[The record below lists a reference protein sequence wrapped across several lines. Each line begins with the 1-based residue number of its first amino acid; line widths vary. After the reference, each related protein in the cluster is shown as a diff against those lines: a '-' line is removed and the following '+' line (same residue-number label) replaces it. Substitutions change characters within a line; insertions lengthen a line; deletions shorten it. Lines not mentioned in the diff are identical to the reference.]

1 MGFRPLP
8 IQVDRAMKKRDAA
21 STALG
26 ASGWHWILPY
36 LAVILFAV
44 SMLALVWFLQVR
56 EGEVERNAL
65 TRDVQ
70 WAEQTMRLH
79 MAGTEEQLGK
89 LARELAAGT
98 LDTDAFQVSATQYIA
113 NNPELVNVVWV
124 AGDAA
129 AYRYLA
135 GFDFRQSP
143 VDEALVKSLHRC
155 QFLEDAQTIVRV
167 VGPGTGKTHL
177 ASRCWWPTGRI
188 RTLPRNSAHS
198 TTCACSRSRRR
209 AGPPTTR
216 PFYKVKRPEGVP
228 ATQQDR
234 AYTSPIWYTPQ
245 GGGIP
250 VNRTRPPGG
259 RRWAIIR

>member
-1 MGFRPLP
+1 MSRANSS
-8 IQVDRAMKKRDAA
+8 DRRGISQCDW
-21 STALG
+21 TV
-26 ASGWHWILPY
+26 
-36 LAVILFAV
+36 AVTQAFVSLRFAP
-44 SMLALVWFLQVR
+44 
-56 EGEVERNAL
+56 GEVRSINY
-65 TRDVQ
+65 
-70 WAEQTMRLH
+70 
-79 MAGTEEQLGK
+79 
-89 LARELAAGT
+89 
-98 LDTDAFQVSATQYIA
+98 QVT
-113 NNPELVNVVWV
+113 V
-124 AGDAA
+124 AKFP

-155 QFLEDAQTIVRV
+155 QFLEDAQTIVHV